1 MVYLLT
7 HAYPPSRRVTTG
19 LFIFKHFGVPK
30 SVYAVKRMKNA
41 TLWMFLLV
49 SGLFSNSHAGSLLV
63 STDWVEKHLHDADV
77 VLVDLSDNLQYTRF
91 HLPEAI
97 NLPYEYLNQTQGKIN
112 QSIGPTNIAKL
123 LGQLGIQHDSTIILY
138 DDTGG
143 LNAARLF
150 WELEQLGHRKV
161 AILNGGLVK
170 WIRERRE
177 VSAKAHLRKPT
188 QYLPAK
194 TDTSVSASLVE
205 VKQASA
211 ERKSV
216 LLDVRS
222 EEEYLGDKEYKR
234 SGHIPGAV
242 SWPWDT
248 ALNTDEGFTLQSPA
262 ALKETLAKAGVS
274 DLQQP
279 IITYCQSGH
288 RAAHA
293 YLTLRELGFAHVK
306 VYDGSMQEYARQID
320 LPLVLGKQPCSA
332 SAKC

>member
-1 MVYLLT
+1 
-7 HAYPPSRRVTTG
+7 
-19 LFIFKHFGVPK
+19 
-30 SVYAVKRMKNA
+30 
-41 TLWMFLLV
+41 MFLLV
-49 SGLFSNSHAGSLLV
+49 FGLFSNSHAGSLLV

-112 QSIGPTNIAKL
+112 QSIGPVNIAKL
-123 LGQLGIQHDSTIILY
+123 LGQSGIQNTSTIIMY

-150 WELEQLGHRKV
+150 WELEQLGHQKV

-194 TDTSVSASLVE
+194 MDTTVSASFVE

-211 ERKSV
+211 ERNSV

-262 ALKETLAKAGVS
+262 ALKETLAKAGVN

-293 YLTLRELGFAHVK
+293 YFTLRELGFTHVK

>member
-1 MVYLLT
+1 
-7 HAYPPSRRVTTG
+7 
-19 LFIFKHFGVPK
+19 
-30 SVYAVKRMKNA
+30 
-41 TLWMFLLV
+41 MFLLV
-49 SGLFSNSHAGSLLV
+49 FGLFSNSHAGSLLV

-112 QSIGPTNIAKL
+112 QSIGPVNIAKL
-123 LGQLGIQHDSTIILY
+123 LGQSGIQNTSTIIMY

-150 WELEQLGHRKV
+150 WELEQLGHQKV

-194 TDTSVSASLVE
+194 MDTTVSASLVE

-211 ERKSV
+211 ERNSV

-262 ALKETLAKAGVS
+262 ALKETLAKAGVN

-293 YLTLRELGFAHVK
+293 YFTLRELGFTHVK

>member
-1 MVYLLT
+1 
-7 HAYPPSRRVTTG
+7 
-19 LFIFKHFGVPK
+19 
-30 SVYAVKRMKNA
+30 MKNA

-49 SGLFSNSHAGSLLV
+49 FGLFSNSHAGSLLV

-112 QSIGPTNIAKL
+112 QSIGPVNIAKL
-123 LGQLGIQHDSTIILY
+123 LGQSGIQNTSTIIMY

-150 WELEQLGHRKV
+150 WELEQLGHQKV

-194 TDTSVSASLVE
+194 MDTTVSASLVE

-211 ERKSV
+211 ERNSV

-262 ALKETLAKAGVS
+262 ALKETLAKAGVN

-293 YLTLRELGFAHVK
+293 YFTLRELGFTHVK